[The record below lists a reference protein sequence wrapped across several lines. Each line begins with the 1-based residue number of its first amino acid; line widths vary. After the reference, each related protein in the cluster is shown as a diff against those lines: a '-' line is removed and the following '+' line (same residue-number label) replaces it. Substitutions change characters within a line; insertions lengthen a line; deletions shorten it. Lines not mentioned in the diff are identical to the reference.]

1 MFRKVVK
8 ALIPRGLFRQIE
20 PYGHWAEAIIANI
33 WYGFPARDLRVI
45 GVTGTDGKT
54 TTTTLVWKMLVES
67 GYKAGFMTTVG
78 YGTHNYQ
85 KVQHVHITTLQS
97 FPLMKRIKQLKADG
111 IEWLVL
117 ETSSHALAQHR
128 TAGIPYEVGVM
139 TNVTS
144 DHMDYHGTFER
155 YRDAKKRLFQLA
167 NKRGL
172 RAGVA
177 NADDASGQLFAG
189 EVEHPVLY
197 GINSGT
203 LRATN
208 VKTTS
213 QGSTFIAE
221 YESRRL
227 KVKVNLP
234 GDFNVYNALAAV
246 GVGCVVG
253 LSDEQ
258 IERGVAALDSVE
270 GRMNTIDEGQDF
282 TVIVDY
288 ASTPGGFEAVL
299 PGLKKSVR
307 GRLIAVFGSAGG
319 PRDPFK
325 RAVQG
330 EIAGKYCDEVVLTE
344 EDDRYTDGE
353 LILNQIAEGSE
364 KSGKVRDKDMF
375 FIHDRREAIRFAI
388 NRAKAGDTVVLLG
401 KGHERTIERADG
413 EIPWNEAGEARAAL
427 RDRLKKEGWTKSQ
440 TSKSGN

>member
-1 MFRKVVK
+1 MFRKIVK

-20 PYGHWAEAIIANI
+20 PYGHWGEAILANI
-33 WYGFPARDLRVI
+33 WYGFPARGLRVI

-54 TTTTLVWKMLVES
+54 TTTTLIWKMLVDA

-97 FPLMKRIKQLKADG
+97 FPLMKRIRQLKADG

-128 TAGIPYEVGVM
+128 TFGIPYEVGVM

-144 DHMDYHGTFER
+144 DHMDYHGTFEN
-155 YRDAKKRLFQLA
+155 YRDAKKRLFKIA
-167 NKRGL
+167 NKHGL

-177 NADDASGQLFAG
+177 NADDPSGQLFAG
-189 EVEHPVLY
+189 VVAHPILY
-197 GINSGT
+197 GIKAGT
-203 LRATN
+203 LRAEEVN
-208 VKTTS
+208 TTPT
-213 QGSTFIAE
+213 GSNFVAE
-221 YESRRL
+221 YQARRL
-227 KVKVNLP
+227 KIKVNLP
-234 GDFNVYNALAAV
+234 GDFNVYNALATV
-246 GVGCVVG
+246 GVGLQVG
-253 LSDEQ
+253 LTDEQ
-258 IERGVAALDSVE
+258 IEHGVAALTEVE
-270 GRMNTIDEGQDF
+270 GRMNTINEGQDF

-299 PGLKKSVR
+299 PGLRKSTK

-325 RAVQG
+325 RAIQG

-353 LILNQIAEGSE
+353 LILNQIAEGAE
-364 KSGKVRDKDMF
+364 RAGKVRDKDMF
-375 FIHDRREAIRFAI
+375 LVHDRREAIRFAFE
-388 NRAKAGDTVVLLG
+388 RAKAGDTVVLLG

-427 RDRLKKEGWTKSQ
+427 RKRVENL
-440 TSKSGN
+440 